1 MLTQTYAEL
10 IDRHSHMFVFVGIDP
25 NNQTSGGDV
34 SKTDHCCHLV
44 LELGWCSTAG

>member
-34 SKTDHCCHLV
+34 SKTDHCCHLL
-44 LELGWCSTAG
+44 LE